1 MLPAFKIVLADI
13 NCHQQLA
20 GNLRSV
26 PLSKRDNFSEAT
38 SQPIAKPPSYHEEK
52 DDAPPMSPKKKPIVL
67 RCPTCKTIVT
77 ASDEDFP
84 FCSDRCRK
92 IDLGKWASGAYKIS
106 SPILDPDILE
116 DLESGSSTRSYDD
129 E

>member
-1 MLPAFKIVLADI
+1 VIVSTFSKLHNASCSVGSPPARYG
-13 NCHQQLA
+13 Q
-20 GNLRSV
+20 R
-26 PLSKRDNFSEAT
+26 
-38 SQPIAKPPSYHEEK
+38 YHEEK
-52 DDAPPMSPKKKPIVL
+52 DQAPPMSPKAKPIVL

-77 ASDEDFP
+77 AADEDFP

-106 SPILDPDILE
+106 SPILDPDVLE
-116 DLESGSSTRSYDD
+116 DLESGNRPHPDD